1 MDPVS
6 LAVTALGAGLSAGAA
21 LIGVTVAALDAV
33 RPPPGTANP
42 AVGGPVYL
50 LAAGTLGGLVLAGV
64 VAWRLLSPLDSTYRR
79 GALALVSAFGTVLV
93 MQVYPLLD
101 SLFGTPALLV
111 AAALA
116 ALVALLLARRARRL
130 AAAALPAAGA
140 PAA

>member
-21 LIGVTVAALDAV
+21 FIGVTVAALDAV

-42 AVGGPVYL
+42 DLGASVYL
-50 LAAGTLGGLVLAGV
+50 LAAGTLGGLLLAGV

-79 GALALVSAFGTVLV
+79 GGLALVSAFGTVLV

-101 SLFGTPALLV
+101 SALGTPALL
-111 AAALA
+111 AAAAAATLA
-116 ALVALLLARRARRL
+116 ALLLSRRARRL
-130 AAAALPAAGA
+130 AAAGA
-140 PAA
+140 PSA